1 MLHRDE
7 RLVKDLARLVWE
19 RARKA
24 ETAPLDDAFD
34 TLAQMRKGYIATET
48 GTILQN
54 YLRLALEVEREV
66 LHTARRQGYFNSENA
81 Q

>member
-7 RLVKDLARLVWE
+7 RLVKDLARMVWE

-24 ETAPLDDAFD
+24 EVPLLEDAFD

>member
-1 MLHRDE
+1 MLHRDD
-7 RLVKDLARLVWE
+7 RLVKDLARMIWE

-24 ETAPLDDAFD
+24 EIPPLEDAFD
-34 TLAQMRKGYIATET
+34 TLSQMRKGYIATET

-54 YLRLALEVEREV
+54 YLRLAVEVEREV
-66 LHTARRQGYFNSENA
+66 LHTARRQGYFNQENV

>member
-7 RLVKDLARLVWE
+7 RLVKDLARMIWE

-24 ETAPLDDAFD
+24 ETPPLDDAFD
-34 TLAQMRKGYIATET
+34 NLAQMRKGYIATET

-54 YLRLALEVEREV
+54 YLRLALEVEHEV